1 MKDLR
6 RPWFHRT
13 WRRSSLLPSGSEINH
28 VDSDGTTG
36 FCRNCRKTGIIF
48 DTNVRLQTQTSVT
61 DTAVVLLTK
70 IYRINVTIKR
80 FLFSVNA
87 VKKVSGEWRVYCKV
101 PLSVTELQWIIDAFG
116 SSPTMDLLIS
126 GSVRDKLWII
136 SSSSVSLLFNLC
148 LNINWRQGT
157 WDKKTMNCTLT
168 TGLGEVSKT
177 GDSNSNSLIYFPH
190 FLIIN

>member
-1 MKDLR
+1 MI
-6 RPWFHRT
+6 PSYMTAFQ
-13 WRRSSLLPSGSEINH
+13 SSPVRIWNQSCWQWWDN
-28 VDSDGTTG
+28 
-36 FCRNCRKTGIIF
+36 CRNCRKTGIIF

-61 DTAVVLLTK
+61 DTAAVLLK
-70 IYRINVTIKR
+70 KYRINVTIKR
-80 FLFSVNA
+80 FLFAVNA
-87 VKKVSGEWRVYCKV
+87 VKKVSGPRVYCKV

-177 GDSNSNSLIYFPH
+177 RDSNSLIYLPH

>member
-1 MKDLR
+1 MTA
-6 RPWFHRT
+6 FQ
-13 WRRSSLLPSGSEINH
+13 SSPVRIWNQSCWQWWDN
-28 VDSDGTTG
+28 
-36 FCRNCRKTGIIF
+36 CRNCRKTGIIF

-61 DTAVVLLTK
+61 DTAAVLLLK
-70 IYRINVTIKR
+70 KYRINVTIKR

-148 LNINWRQGT
+148 LNI
-157 WDKKTMNCTLT
+157 K
-168 TGLGEVSKT
+168 
-177 GDSNSNSLIYFPH
+177 GDVGQKDNELH
-190 FLIIN
+190 FDDGPRWSV